1 MALPTRIGM
10 RSRPAPVQLAAPPIP
25 EIVDVTEFSR
35 GLGRR
40 IFYASDD
47 TFAGIVNIQ
56 NVHLYDSSTI
66 LVLWG
71 CKETKRSP
79 IK

>member
-1 MALPTRIGM
+1 M
-10 RSRPAPVQLAAPPIP
+10 QLAAPPIP

-66 LVLWG
+66 LVLLG
-71 CKETKRSP
+71 M
-79 IK
+79 